1 MTDTDKGENSSWDVI
16 VLGAGA
22 GGMAAAIVAARE
34 GLRVLVIEKTGF
46 VGGTTAFSGG
56 MVWVPNNLKMAAAG
70 LTDSPEAADRYLT
83 ATAGPGDNLRR
94 AYIAQAPEAIDYLD
108 RNSAVN
114 LVPLAFYPDYYPDE
128 PGATTGGRVMEPLP
142 FDANLLGHA
151 FKMLRAPLPE
161 FTLLG
166 GMMVARP
173 DIVHFRSVFKSF
185 RSALRV
191 GKLVLSYAAER
202 IRYHRGTHLVLG
214 NALAA
219 RLLKSLL
226 DLGVTI
232 RRNTTVRRLVMQ
244 DGRIAGVEIESGG
257 ERAVLTA
264 RFGVVLA
271 TGGFSHNTDMRE
283 RFLPAEA
290 GLVSATAEG
299 ATGDGLRLGR
309 EAGGDLPA
317 ETGNDAFWVPAST
330 FTRRDGSAGVYPHT
344 VTDRGKPGMF
354 AVNAAGRRF
363 TNESNSYHEFVHA
376 MFRAANDSPAIPA
389 WLICDRR
396 SLWQYGLG
404 AVKPMCLNIRPYLR
418 SGYLKE
424 AGSLNDLAA
433 IIGVDAAALQETVTT
448 YNRDAA
454 SGVDTQFGRG
464 GNAYHRYVGDP
475 ANQPNPCMR
484 PVETAPYYAVALVPA
499 DLGTAAGLRT
509 GPNAEVLDTAG
520 QPVPGLYAC
529 GNDMNS
535 IMKGSYPGP
544 GITLGPALVFG
555 YLAAMHLAHGP
566 ARGNDAEGGAS
577 RA

>member
-1 MTDTDKGENSSWDVI
+1 MTDTGKVEDGSWDVI

-34 GLRVLVIEKTGF
+34 GLRVLVLEKTGLI
-46 VGGTTAFSGG
+46 GGTTAFSGG
-56 MVWVPNNLKMAAAG
+56 MVWVPNNLKMAAIG
-70 LTDSPEAADRYLT
+70 LTDSTEAADRYLT
-83 ATAGPGDNLRR
+83 ATAGPGDSLRQ
-94 AYIAQAPEAIDYLD
+94 AYIAHAPEAIDYLD

-128 PGATTGGRVMEPLP
+128 PGATIGGRVMEPLP
-142 FDANLLGHA
+142 FDANILGST
-151 FKMLRAPLPE
+151 FKLLRAPLPE

-173 DIVHFRSVFKSF
+173 DIVHFRGIFKSL

-191 GKLVLSYAAER
+191 GQLVLSYAVER
-202 IRYHRGTHLVLG
+202 IRYHRGTQLVLG

-219 RLLKSLL
+219 RLLKSLI
-226 DLGVTI
+226 DLGVPI
-232 RRNTTVRRLVMQ
+232 RRHTDVRRLVMR
-244 DGRIAGVEIESGG
+244 DGRVAGVEIASGG
-257 ERAVLTA
+257 GSTVLMA
-264 RFGVVLA
+264 HRGVILA
-271 TGGFSHNTDMRE
+271 TGGFSHNGEMRE
-283 RFLPAEA
+283 KRLPGEA
-290 GLVSATAEG
+290 GPVSATAEG
-299 ATGDGLRLGR
+299 ATGDGLRLGQ
-309 EAGGDLPA
+309 EVGGDLPA
-317 ETGNDAFWVPAST
+317 DNPNDAFWVPAST
-330 FTRRDGSAGVYPHT
+330 FTRRDGSLGVYPHT

-404 AVKPMCLNIRPYLR
+404 AVKPMCLNIAPYRR

-424 AGSLNDLAA
+424 AGTLAELA
-433 IIGVDAAALQETVTT
+433 DIIGVNADALQETVTT

-454 SGVDTQFGRG
+454 TGEDTQFGRG

-484 PVETAPYYAVALVPA
+484 PVESPPFYAVALVPA

-509 GPNAEVLDTAG
+509 GPNAEVLDAAG

-535 IMKGSYPGP
+535 IMNGSYPGP

-555 YLAAMHLAHGP
+555 YLAAMNLV
-566 ARGNDAEGGAS
+566 RGGRPPG
-577 RA
+577 

>member
-1 MTDTDKGENSSWDVI
+1 MTDTDKGENDSWDVI

-22 GGMAAAIVAARE
+22 GGMAAATVAARE
-34 GLRVLVIEKTGF
+34 GLRVIVLEKTGF
-46 VGGTTAFSGG
+46 VGGTTAYSGG
-56 MVWVPNNLKMAAAG
+56 MVWVPNNKKMASAG
-70 LTDSPEAADRYLT
+70 LPDSPEAADRYLT
-83 ATAGPGDNLRR
+83 ATAGPGDSLRR
-94 AYIAQAPEAIDYLD
+94 AYIDHAPEAIEYLD

-142 FDANLLGHA
+142 FDANILGGA

-173 DIVHFRSVFKSF
+173 DIVHFRGIFKSF

-191 GKLVLSYAAER
+191 GQLVLSYAVER

-226 DLGVTI
+226 DLGVPI
-232 RRNTTVRRLVMQ
+232 RRHTDVRRLVMG
-244 DGRIAGVEIESGG
+244 DGRVAGVEIAAGG
-257 ERAVLTA
+257 GSTILMA
-264 RFGVVLA
+264 RRGVILA
-271 TGGFSHNTDMRE
+271 TGGFSHNGDMRDKL
-283 RFLPAEA
+283 LPGEA
-290 GLVSATAEG
+290 GPVSATAEG
-299 ATGDGLRLGR
+299 ATGDGLRLGQ

-317 ETGNDAFWVPAST
+317 DNPNDAFWVPAST
-330 FTRRDGSAGVYPHT
+330 FTRPDGSAGVYPHT

-404 AVKPMCLNIRPYLR
+404 AVKPMCLNIAPYRR

-424 AGSLNDLAA
+424 AGTLAGLA
-433 IIGVDAAALQETVTT
+433 DIIGVDAAALQETVAT

-454 SGVDTQFGRG
+454 TGEDTQFGRG

-484 PVETAPYYAVALVPA
+484 PVETPPFYAVTLVPA

-509 GPNAEVLDTAG
+509 GPDAGVLDSAG

-555 YLAAMHLAHGP
+555 YLAAMHLV
-566 ARGNDAEGGAS
+566 RGD
-577 RA
+577 RAPG